1 MNDIT
6 VILTVWKRNNLAEQ
20 LDRIVNQTKKADRI
34 IIYQNENH
42 LNIDFPEALKKEY
55 NIQIIQSKDFNF
67 KFHGRFTIPLLLDTE
82 YCAIFDD
89 DTMPNENWLQ
99 NCLETSKRLN
109 CIVGANG
116 RTVAK
121 EGYYIGTG
129 DGNAVEQETKVD
141 FVGHCWFFKTE
152 WIRNMW
158 RDKHFSYE
166 NGEDIHLAASCKVYQ
181 DIDCYV
187 PRMPMKDQSLWGDT
201 KPVLG
206 TDEHASYKK
215 NNHTETRNNIIKA
228 WVEKGWKLTQN
239 TDISLIN

>member
-1 MNDIT
+1 MNNIT
-6 VILTVWKRNNLAEQ
+6 AILTVWKRNYIKEQ
-20 LDRIVNQTKKADRI
+20 LNRIVNQSKKPDRI
-34 IIYQNENH
+34 IVYQNENYIN
-42 LNIDFPEALKKEY
+42 LDISQEAKQKH
-55 NIQIIQSKDFNF
+55 NIQIMQSKDFNF

-116 RTVAK
+116 RTVTK
-121 EGYYIGTG
+121 EGGYIGIG
-129 DGNAVEQETKVD
+129 DGSPVERETKVD

-158 RDKHFSYE
+158 RDKVVSYE
-166 NGEDIHLAASCKVYQ
+166 NGEDIQLAASCKIYQ

-187 PRMPMKDQSLWGDT
+187 PRMPTEDRSIWGDT
-201 KPVLG
+201 MGVLG

-215 NNHTETRNNIIKA
+215 NNHTQTRNDIIKT
-228 WVEKGWKLTQN
+228 WVNKGWKLTQN
-239 TDISLIN
+239 QDITLL